1 MILILKSKFYKRNYI
16 TPTKVY
22 GNSFNKLYE
31 KSIYPIGKKNTH
43 TQTRSRLNV
52 SLSQLFNYHKKG
64 QNIEVNVIRPT
75 FTPRHK
81 KIFGKCMIIK

>member
-43 TQTRSRLNV
+43 THRHDQGLTSP
-52 SLSQLFNYHKKG
+52 YH
-64 QNIEVNVIRPT
+64 NCLI
-75 FTPRHK
+75 
-81 KIFGKCMIIK
+81 IIKKVKTLKSMSFDQHLRQGIRRYLVNAW